1 MSRVYLDYNASAPM
15 RPQSRQAVIDGLE
28 AGNPSSVHYEG
39 RQARAKMDTARRE
52 IAALCKAGPEGV
64 IFTSGGTEACN
75 LALQMRAAP
84 AGRVERVMIS
94 AIEHIAVTKAAHASG
109 LPVELLPVTPN
120 GVVDLE
126 ALDAALEDA
135 RPALVCVMVAN
146 NETGVIQPIQ
156 AIAARVLAHGSLLF
170 CDAVQAAGK
179 MALDMESLGCD
190 ALSLSGHK
198 LGGPMGTGALLVRS
212 GLVTPSHMVG
222 GGQELGRRA
231 GSENILGILGFAAAA
246 KASLESLAQFESIAI
261 WRDAMEA
268 SLKQQFNDIV
278 VIGEGQPRLANT
290 SCFALSGL
298 RSETLVMG
306 LDLAGV
312 SVSAGSACSSG
323 KVSRS
328 HVLDAMGVSDD
339 IANSVLRV
347 SFGWASQADDAEKLI
362 ESWVPL
368 ARKARH
374 MAAE

>member
-126 ALDAALEDA
+126 GLDAALEDA

-156 AIAARVLAHGSLLF
+156 AIAARVHAHGSLLF

-347 SFGWASQADDAEKLI
+347 SFGWASQADDVAKLI

>member
-75 LALQMRAAP
+75 LALQVRAAP

-126 ALDAALEDA
+126 GLDAALEDA

-347 SFGWASQADDAEKLI
+347 SFGWASQADDVAKLI

>member
-1 MSRVYLDYNASAPM
+1 MSRVYLDYNATAPM

-39 RQARAKMDTARRE
+39 RQARAMMDTARRE
-52 IAALCKAGPEGV
+52 IAALCKAKPEGV

-75 LALQMRAAP
+75 LAMQISAAP
-84 AGRVERVMIS
+84 AGPVGRIVIS
-94 AIEHIAVTKAAHASG
+94 AIEHMAVTKAAHATG
-109 LPVELLPVTPN
+109 LPVEILPVTET
-120 GVVDLE
+120 GVVDLT
-126 ALDAALEDA
+126 ALDTVLEDA
-135 RPALVCVMVAN
+135 LPALVCVMVAN

-156 AIAARVLAHGSLLF
+156 AICERVHAHGSLLF

-179 MALDMESLGCD
+179 MPLDMESLGCD

-212 GLVTPSHMVG
+212 GLATPSHIFG

-231 GSENILGILGFAAAA
+231 GSENIIGILGFAAAA
-246 KASLESLAQFESIAI
+246 KASLEGLAEFETIAK

-268 SLKQQFNDIV
+268 SLKRHFNDVV
-278 VIGEGQPRLANT
+278 VIGEGAARLANT

-298 RSETLVMG
+298 RSEILVMA
-306 LDLAGV
+306 LDLDGL

-339 IANSVLRV
+339 IAQAVLRV
-347 SFGWASQADDAEKLI
+347 SFGWASQAEDAEKLI
-362 ESWVPL
+362 ESWAAL
-368 ARKARH
+368 ALKARN

>member
-75 LALQMRAAP
+75 LALQVRAAP

-120 GVVDLE
+120 GVVELE
-126 ALDAALEDA
+126 GLDAALEDA

-156 AIAARVLAHGSLLF
+156 AIAARVHAHGSLLF

-347 SFGWASQADDAEKLI
+347 SFGWASQADDVAKLI

-368 ARKARH
+368 ARKTRH

>member
-75 LALQMRAAP
+75 LALQVRAAP

-126 ALDAALEDA
+126 GLDAALEDA

-156 AIAARVLAHGSLLF
+156 AIAARVHAHGSLLF

-347 SFGWASQADDAEKLI
+347 SFGWASQADDVAKLI

>member
-1 MSRVYLDYNASAPM
+1 
-15 RPQSRQAVIDGLE
+15 
-28 AGNPSSVHYEG
+28 
-39 RQARAKMDTARRE
+39 
-52 IAALCKAGPEGV
+52 
-64 IFTSGGTEACN
+64 
-75 LALQMRAAP
+75 
-84 AGRVERVMIS
+84 
-94 AIEHIAVTKAAHASG
+94 
-109 LPVELLPVTPN
+109 
-120 GVVDLE
+120 VVDLE

-156 AIAARVLAHGSLLF
+156 AIAARVHAHGSLLF

-347 SFGWASQADDAEKLI
+347 SFGWASQADDVAKLI